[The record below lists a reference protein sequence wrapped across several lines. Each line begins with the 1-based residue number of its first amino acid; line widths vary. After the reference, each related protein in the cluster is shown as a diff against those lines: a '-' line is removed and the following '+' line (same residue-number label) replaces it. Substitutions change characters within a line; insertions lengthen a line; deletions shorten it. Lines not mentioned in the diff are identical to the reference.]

1 MNKKILIFLLLV
13 VVAPQIVRGAEVTQE
28 ILNRLGFYETSQE
41 TLLGSDATWKCGVI
55 DEKIIRYKVS
65 GDILGYTDSN
75 EWFRLITPM
84 STQLPVTAFGIFL
97 GEKGAIRRQVTVM
110 RQCSSEQE
118 QTFNENVNSRQRT
131 DDVAPQ
137 TREQVITTK
146 QVKKPAEVVVST
158 MPVEKPVQKPTK
170 TTGASVQTRTSAEN
184 NVDVLNIA
192 SVWQLMSIYQ
202 EQTGE

>member
-13 VVAPQIVRGAEVTQE
+13 VVAPQIVCGAEVVTQE
-28 ILNRLGFYETSQE
+28 VLSRLGFYETSQE
-41 TLLGSDATWKCGVI
+41 TLLDNGTTWKCGVI
-55 DEKIIRYKVS
+55 DEKIIHYKVS
-65 GDILGYTDSN
+65 GDILGYTTDD

-97 GEKGAIRRQVTVM
+97 GEETGVIRRQVTVM
-110 RQCSSEQE
+110 QQCSSEQE
-118 QTFNENVNSRQRT
+118 QTFDENVNSRQMKG
-131 DDVAPQ
+131 DVAPQ
-137 TREQVITTK
+137 TREQAVITK
-146 QVKKPAEVVVST
+146 QVKKPVEVVVST
-158 MPVEKPVQKPTK
+158 MPAEKPDTK
-170 TTGASVQTRTSAEN
+170 TTGVSVQTRTSAEN